1 MRRVFILGVCATLTA
16 LAGCGGGG
24 GDGGLVAPGPVA
36 GTDACSIDGQKQFV
50 LDAMRD
56 VYFWN
61 DLLPANVD
69 LDQYA
74 TPEDVLA
81 FLTSFQPLDSF
92 SFITTVAA
100 DNALFGSGEFGGFGF
115 SYRFENNQARF
126 SRVFS
131 GSPAAL
137 AGFERGHE
145 IIAIEGQTVASLGP
159 SGLANAFGPSEI
171 GVTRTFRNR
180 RLDGTEYEVAVTKDT
195 VTIDPIPQYRLIS
208 TAGGDVGY
216 LEFSSFVS
224 TAEGELSA
232 AFADFNAANITD
244 LVLDLRY
251 NGGGLVSIADLLGDY
266 LGSAVAPSQ
275 VFSRTLFNANN
286 SASNSTELFEQR
298 ANSPSLARLVVIA
311 SGATASASELVI
323 NSMEPHVEV
332 VIVGDDTFGKPV
344 GQVGI
349 DFCDNRMRP
358 TAFETVNSLGQGQ
371 YFDGLPVDCPAP
383 DDLDQPVG
391 GPTDPALVTALEYLQ
406 NGACPPVTTVTSKP
420 DRSEAAREPLRN
432 DLAYREFNAI

>member
-1 MRRVFILGVCATLTA
+1 MRRVFVLGICATLTA

-24 GDGGLVAPGPVA
+24 GGGGLAAPVA
-36 GTDACSIDGQKQFV
+36 GTDACSNDAQKQFV
-50 LDAMRD
+50 LDQMRD

-61 DLLPANVD
+61 DLIPASVD
-69 LDQYA
+69 LTQYA

-81 FLTSFQPLDSF
+81 FLTSLQPLDSF

-115 SYRFENNQARF
+115 SYRFENDRARF

-131 GSPAAL
+131 ASPAAL

-159 SGLANAFGPSEI
+159 AGLADAFGPSEV

-180 RLDGTEYEVAVTKDT
+180 RLDGSEYEVAVTKDT
-195 VTIDPIPQYRLIS
+195 VTIDPIPQYRLIPA
-208 TAGGDVGY
+208 AGGDVGY

-224 TAEGELSA
+224 TAESELSA
-232 AFADFNAANITD
+232 AFADFSAANITD

-266 LGSAVAPSQ
+266 LGSAVAPSE

-286 SASNSTELFEQR
+286 SASNSTELFESR

-311 SGATASASELVI
+311 SGSTASASELVI

-332 VIVGDDTFGKPV
+332 VIVGADTFGKPV
-344 GQVGI
+344 GQVAI
-349 DFCDNRMRP
+349 DFCDRRLRP

-391 GPTDPALVTALEYLQ
+391 GSADPALVTALEYLQ
-406 NGACPPVTTVTSKP
+406 NGACPPPTPVSAPPV
-420 DRSEAAREPLRN
+420 DRLRERPIEPLRQ
-432 DLAYREFNAI
+432 DLAYRELGAV